1 MKTHQKDPYST
12 CSTSRSPNGTLAY
25 IGTSISFKAGI
36 ITFANVL
43 NKKKIWLR
51 KLFLLWKKLELVLM
65 SVLEPQDEDSNK
77 TSSIPRSKYLEKENF
92 TAQLYVIQLCLSN
105 ILNLLLFAKKKKARN
120 ADFCG
125 SWSSVMSQ
133 FNTSPFDGLFFF
145 SFVSELVLAF
155 RHHYSIFHL

>member
-1 MKTHQKDPYST
+1 MNKHQKDLYT
-12 CSTSRSPNGTLAY
+12 ICSISPNKTLSY

-77 TSSIPRSKYLEKENF
+77 TSSIPRSKYLEKENSM
-92 TAQLYVIQLCLSN
+92 AQLYLIQLCLSN
-105 ILNLLLFAKKKKARN
+105 ILNLLFCNKKSRN

>member
-1 MKTHQKDPYST
+1 MKTHQKDMYST

-43 NKKKIWLR
+43 NKKKYDSENY
-51 KLFLLWKKLELVLM
+51 FYCEKKLELVLM
-65 SVLEPQDEDSNK
+65 SVLEPQEEDSNK

-105 ILNLLLFAKKKKARN
+105 ILNLLLFAKKKEARN

-125 SWSSVMSQ
+125 S
-133 FNTSPFDGLFFF
+133 
-145 SFVSELVLAF
+145 
-155 RHHYSIFHL
+155 

>member
-1 MKTHQKDPYST
+1 MNKHQKDLYT
-12 CSTSRSPNGTLAY
+12 ICSTNRSPNGTLAY
-25 IGTSISFKAGI
+25 IGTSITFKAGI
-36 ITFANVL
+36 ITFVNVL

-51 KLFLLWKKLELVLM
+51 KLFQLWKKLELVLM

-77 TSSIPRSKYLEKENF
+77 TSSIPRSKCLEKKKNSM
-92 TAQLYVIQLCLSN
+92 AQLYVIQLCLSN
-105 ILNLLLFAKKKKARN
+105 ILNLLFCNKKSRN
-120 ADFCG
+120 ADFCR

-155 RHHYSIFHL
+155 RHPYSIFHL

>member
-25 IGTSISFKAGI
+25 IGTSISFKTGI

-43 NKKKIWLR
+43 NKKKYDSENYFR
-51 KLFLLWKKLELVLM
+51 KVLM
-65 SVLEPQDEDSNK
+65 SVLEPPGEEDSNK

-92 TAQLYVIQLCLSN
+92 TVQLYVIQLCLSN
-105 ILNLLLFAKKKKARN
+105 ILNLLLFAKKKRARN

-125 SWSSVMSQ
+125 S
-133 FNTSPFDGLFFF
+133 
-145 SFVSELVLAF
+145 
-155 RHHYSIFHL
+155 